1 MTSYIHLLGKTKK
14 EIIQEMGNEC
24 NHHPAPVWTY
34 QLKRSWLGRKR
45 VLVLYFSEE
54 LVEHFEIR
62 YSWK

>member
-1 MTSYIHLLGKTKK
+1 MTGYLHLLGKTKN
-14 EIIQEMGNEC
+14 EILLEMGIEC

-45 VLVLYFSEE
+45 ILVLYFSED
-54 LVEHFEIR
+54 LVEHFEIH